1 MTLLTASQYSTIGE
15 LTGSDRA
22 VKLSGVLLKG
32 VLEGVRRAHITV
44 LPRAGMDSFTPSAL
58 IFNIVNLSITATTF
72 VMMIPR
78 AHQTALL
85 LVSSLV
91 LWSQVNSHISRGDDP
106 CSVAAAAFTETQGSF
121 PDFLDF

>member
-32 VLEGVRRAHITV
+32 GPEGVRRAHITV

-58 IFNIVNLSITATTF
+58 IFNIVS
-72 VMMIPR
+72 P
-78 AHQTALL
+78 
-85 LVSSLV
+85 
-91 LWSQVNSHISRGDDP
+91 
-106 CSVAAAAFTETQGSF
+106 
-121 PDFLDF
+121 